1 MEIAHTLAV
10 VAAAGKSSRM
20 GAALR
25 KPFLMLE
32 GQPILLRAFQAVAE
46 ARSVQRV
53 LVVCHP
59 SDVQRA
65 DDMLKRSRAHHKLEA
80 IVPGGDERIDSVR
93 VGALWPVKD
102 VEFLLIHDGARPL
115 VTTAQVETTIQA
127 AREHGAAL
135 MALKIFDTVKRSHDG
150 THVTETLDRAEL
162 YKAQTPQ
169 VFRAD
174 RYREILARA
183 EAEGFRPTDDSALW
197 ERYVGPVA
205 IVPGDPANLKITQP
219 EDLDLARGVV
229 RAREH
234 HA

>member
-1 MEIAHTLAV
+1 MERAPTLAI

-32 GQPILLRAFQAVAE
+32 GQPILRRAFEAVAE
-46 ARSVQRV
+46 APSVRRV

-65 DDMLKRSRAHHKLEA
+65 DEILQHARGRAKLEA
-80 IVPGGDERIDSVR
+80 LVPGGEERIDSVR
-93 VGALWPVKD
+93 VGALWPVED
-102 VEFLLIHDGARPL
+102 IGWLLIHDGARPL
-115 VTTAQVETTIQA
+115 VTPAQVETTIQA
-127 AREHGAAL
+127 ARQHGAAL
-135 MALKIFDTVKRSHDG
+135 LALRILDTVKRSHDG
-150 THVTETLDRAEL
+150 AHVEETLDRAEL

-169 VFRAD
+169 VFEAE
-174 RYREILARA
+174 RYRQVLARA
-183 EAEGFRPTDDSALW
+183 EQDGFRPTDDSALW

-219 EDLDLARGVV
+219 EDLDIARGIL

-234 HA
+234 HV